1 MNTELIQE
9 TDIRCPYCGEVISIL
24 LDGSVDEQEYIEDC
38 QVCCKPIILYVQV
51 SDDGCCAVDVR
62 DENEA

>member
-1 MNTELIQE
+1 MSIELIQE
-9 TDIRCPYCGEVISIL
+9 ARVNCPYCGEVISVL

-38 QVCCKPIILYVQV
+38 QVCCRPIVLHVRASV
-51 SDDGCCAVDVR
+51 DGCCTVEAR

>member
-1 MNTELIQE
+1 MNMELLQE
-9 TDIRCPYCGEVISIL
+9 ADIRCPYCGEVISIL

-38 QVCCKPIILYVQV
+38 QVCCKPIVLHVQV
-51 SDDGCCAVDVR
+51 SDDGHCVVDVR

>member
-1 MNTELIQE
+1 MNMELLQE
-9 TDIRCPYCGEVISIL
+9 ADIRCPYCGEVISIL

-38 QVCCKPIILYVQV
+38 QVCCKPIVLHVQV
-51 SDDGCCAVDVR
+51 SDDSCCVVDVR